1 MVFKRDKNLITTR
14 MKKIIRKETII
25 VVHFA
30 AVVVTTLDV
39 LDEPSENLSTTLKII
54 SFILLGFFSLFG
66 LYRLKKLKK
75 DKGNPLLN
83 IILYTLFIAFTI
95 LVLADIGS
103 VYVFFAIVPIFLAD
117 FYYSR
122 RLTYAIIA
130 FFLLISMLQ
139 PILLSIIYATDPG
152 DYLTFRNFS
161 INFVDWMSMAVVA
174 RLMISTLDVT
184 NEDRLNSR
192 RLANEATTRE
202 KLVSELVDAVDVAV
216 IGITTSGVITFSNA
230 VSNSILDTNKQINGG
245 NLYELFA
252 VLDDQQQPLDLRNVL
267 SHTMK
272 PIELKVLKKYV
283 DGSVSDLELSVKP
296 IVESSS
302 RKINNLVILIRDVTV
317 SNRADEDRKAYISL
331 LSHEL
336 RTPVATVEA
345 LISNM
350 QFMLQLGKSTAESQ
364 ASSLQQSHD
373 IIVKLSNILNS
384 VDKFAEL
391 QDHEDKIEKVEID
404 LKVLLAG
411 IDDEFK
417 PKAQEKGLD
426 YKNKVSGS
434 LENITLLSEMS
445 LLSEIVKE
453 IVQNALVYTDDG
465 GIEITVSHDDNH
477 STLKVTDTGK
487 GIPARQ
493 MPNLFKAGFQ
503 AEKYET
509 RSTKGMGLGLYI
521 SKKIAQRLDIVIDI
535 ESDVDRGTTVT
546 LSIPSKVS
554 RTVGS
559 RVSVRKR

>member
-1 MVFKRDKNLITTR
+1 MVLNRDKNLITAK

-25 VVHFA
+25 IVHFA
-30 AVVVTTLDV
+30 VAIVAIFDI

-54 SFILLGFFSLFG
+54 AFILLGFFSLFG
-66 LYRLKKLKK
+66 LYRLKKLEK
-75 DKGNPLLN
+75 DKGNPLLS
-83 IILYTLFIAFTI
+83 IILYTLFITFTM

-103 VYVFFAIVPIFLAD
+103 VYIFFAIVPIFLAD

-130 FFLLISMLQ
+130 IFLLISMLQ
-139 PILLSIIYATDPG
+139 PILFSIIYASDSG

-161 INFVDWMSMAVVA
+161 INFVDWLAMAVVA

-192 RLANEATTRE
+192 RLASEATTRE
-202 KLVSELVDAVDVAV
+202 KLVSELVNAVDVAV
-216 IGITTSGVITFSNA
+216 IGITSDGIITFSNA
-230 VSNSILDTNKQINGG
+230 VSNSILDTNKQIIGES
-245 NLYELFA
+245 LYELFA
-252 VLDDQQQPLDLRNVL
+252 VLDNRQQPLDLRNSL
-267 SHTMK
+267 SHIEK
-272 PIELKVLKKYV
+272 PLELKVLKKYV

-296 IVESSS
+296 IVDSSS
-302 RKINNLVILIRDVTV
+302 HEINNLVILIRDVTV

-345 LISNM
+345 VISNM
-350 QFMLQLGKSTAESQ
+350 QFMLQSGKSTEESQ
-364 ASSLQQSHD
+364 ASALQQSHD
-373 IIVKLSNILNS
+373 LIVKLSSVLNS

-404 LKVLLAG
+404 LRVLLAG
-411 IDDEFK
+411 MDDEFK

-434 LENITLLSEMS
+434 LENVTLLSEKS
-445 LLSEIVKE
+445 LLAEVLKEIVK
-453 IVQNALVYTDDG
+453 NAIAYTDKG
-465 GIEITVSHDDNH
+465 GIEITVNHDDNY
-477 STLKVTDTGK
+477 SILKITDTGK

-503 AEKYET
+503 AENYET
-509 RSTKGMGLGLYI
+509 RSTTGMGLGLYI
-521 SKKIAQRLDIVIDI
+521 SKKIAERLDIVIGI

-554 RTVGS
+554 
-559 RVSVRKR
+559 